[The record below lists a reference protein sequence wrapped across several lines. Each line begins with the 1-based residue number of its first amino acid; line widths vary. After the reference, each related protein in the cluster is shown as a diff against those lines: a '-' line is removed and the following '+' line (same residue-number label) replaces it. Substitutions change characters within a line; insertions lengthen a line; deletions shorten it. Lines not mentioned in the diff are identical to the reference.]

1 MVQFFT
7 LFLFILFS
15 NYVVTIEALSS
26 SLSSSSSCSDPC
38 IVRNSVKIGVVHH
51 GLPMED
57 IYWEHMN
64 EAITQGAKDMS
75 IDLHYVPL
83 VDGHTLDGQQKIFD
97 EMSAQ
102 IKNYC
107 SDNSGS
113 GDDDDGSIIDALL
126 VTLPNDSI
134 LPAVLTCKEKNIKI
148 VVFNVGVDLAER
160 NGLLFVGQDEFEAG
174 YVAGKGLIGSNNNNN
189 NNNTST
195 RIICCTNH
203 SPGNSVLNKRCGGMA
218 KSVVDND
225 NTYGGKYYN
234 TGVNTTITSR
244 DVSVDPNDCSSFTA
258 NIVDQCS
265 PPEGEEGSEDW
276 STVGLYL
283 AGKANHKCGIEF
295 LKEHPEVIATASDV
309 SVELY
314 EGMAD
319 NSGLTILFGID
330 HQSYLQGYLPFSLLT
345 LAVTNNQAIM
355 NSKIETGPAL
365 VYGSPSEVDSICK
378 ANYYA
383 VCDDKADTNM
393 SSSSSDDANIV
404 GIPFKSIAMISNTNG
419 NDNDND
425 NTSNVW
431 GIVLGALAVVI
442 GLSAFAL
449 IQRNQH
455 KNKIG
460 NSVTSTL
467 TVVPTLPIM
476 EIDDIEEATTTSLGS
491 KQVD

>member
-1 MVQFFT
+1 LQ
-7 LFLFILFS
+7 
-15 NYVVTIEALSS
+15 
-26 SLSSSSSCSDPC
+26 
-38 IVRNSVKIGVVHH
+38 RK
-51 GLPMED
+51 
-57 IYWEHMN
+57 
-64 EAITQGAKDMS
+64 
-75 IDLHYVPL
+75 
-83 VDGHTLDGQQKIFD
+83 
-97 EMSAQ
+97 
-102 IKNYC
+102 
-107 SDNSGS
+107 
-113 GDDDDGSIIDALL
+113 
-126 VTLPNDSI
+126 
-134 LPAVLTCKEKNIKI
+134 KNIKI

-174 YVAGKGLIGSNNNNN
+174 YAAGKGLIESNNNDNDNDNN
-189 NNNTST
+189 NKTST

-244 DVSVDPNDCSSFTA
+244 DVSVDPNDCSSFIAT
-258 NIVDQCS
+258 IVDQCS
-265 PPEGEEGSEDW
+265 PPEGEEGSDW

-319 NSGLTILFGID
+319 NNSGLNILFGID

-365 VYGSPSEVDSICK
+365 VYGSPSEVDAICQ

-393 SSSSSDDANIV
+393 SSSSSSNDANIV
-404 GIPFKSIAMISNTNG
+404 GFPFKSSAMIR
-419 NDNDND
+419 NDNAND
-425 NTSNVW
+425 NNNNNINALNVW

-449 IQRNQH
+449 LQRNQH

-476 EIDDIEEATTTSLGS
+476 KIDDIEEATTTSLGS

>member
-7 LFLFILFS
+7 SFLFILFS

-26 SLSSSSSCSDPC
+26 SSSSSSSDSC

-83 VDGHTLDGQQKIFD
+83 VDGHTLDGQQKIFV

-113 GDDDDGSIIDALL
+113 GGDDDDGSIIDALL

-148 VVFNVGVDLAER
+148 VVFNVGLDLAER

-174 YVAGKGLIGSNNNNN
+174 YAAGKGLIDNNNSKNNN

-195 RIICCTNH
+195 KIICCTNH

-218 KSVVDND
+218 KSVVDNN
-225 NTYGGKYYN
+225 NTYGGQYYN

-258 NIVDQCS
+258 TIVDQCS
-265 PPEGEEGSEDW
+265 PPEGEEGSDDW

-283 AGKANHKCGIEF
+283 AGQASHKCGIEF
-295 LKEHPEVIATASDV
+295 LREHPEVIATASDV

-319 NSGLTILFGID
+319 NSSGLHILFGID

-365 VYGSPSEVDSICK
+365 VYGSPSEVASICQ

-383 VCDDKADTNM
+383 VCEDKADTNM
-393 SSSSSDDANIV
+393 SSSSDDANIV
-404 GIPFKSIAMISNTNG
+404 GIPFKSTAMISN
-419 NDNDND
+419 DNDNA
-425 NTSNVW
+425 SNLW
-431 GIVLGALAVVI
+431 GIVLGVLVIVI

-449 IQRNQH
+449 IQRNQR

-476 EIDDIEEATTTSLGS
+476 EIDDIEEATTTSLES